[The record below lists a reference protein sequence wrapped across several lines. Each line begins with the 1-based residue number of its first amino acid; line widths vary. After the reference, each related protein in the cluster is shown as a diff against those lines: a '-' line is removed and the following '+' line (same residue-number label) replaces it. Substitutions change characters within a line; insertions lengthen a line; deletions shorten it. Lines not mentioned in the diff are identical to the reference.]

1 MHINKLS
8 SAQYGKSVNLS
19 INTSTPSFVKAKK
32 CKPQVLNDFLIAKF
46 VLQLEIN
53 IRSLDKKKIFV
64 GMYNVHAMIA

>member
-1 MHINKLS
+1 MK
-8 SAQYGKSVNLS
+8 YGKSVNLS
-19 INTSTPSFVKAKK
+19 INTSTPSFVKAKIY
-32 CKPQVLNDFLIAKF
+32 KPQVLNDFLIAKF

>member
-19 INTSTPSFVKAKK
+19 INTSTPSFVK
-32 CKPQVLNDFLIAKF
+32 PQVLNDFLIAKF

-53 IRSLDKKKIFV
+53 IQSLDKKKIFV

>member
-1 MHINKLS
+1 M
-8 SAQYGKSVNLS
+8 QYGKFVNLS
-19 INTSTPSFVKAKK
+19 INTSTPSFVKAKNE
-32 CKPQVLNDFLIAKF
+32 KPQVLNDFLIAKF